1 MTLVERWAAENPRSR
16 ALHERVSASLPGGLA
31 HDVRRGWP
39 FPLAVE
45 RVQGARKWDADGHE
59 LVCFV
64 MGHGSLLFGHGHVPV
79 VDAVREQAAV
89 SLHPGGCHALE
100 AAWAEEVVRLV
111 PSAERVRF
119 TSSGTE
125 ATMLALQVARAATG
139 RTRIVKLLGH
149 FHGWHDAAAM
159 GVDPPF
165 DRPAS
170 PGIPEGTQ
178 ESVTVVAADPDTVE
192 QALASGDV
200 AAVVLEPSGAA
211 WGAMPLS
218 PAFLAG
224 LREPRLQEEG
234 LL

>member
-45 RVQGARKWDADGHE
+45 RVQGARKWDAD
-59 LVCFV
+59 
-64 MGHGSLLFGHGHVPV
+64 
-79 VDAVREQAAV
+79 
-89 SLHPGGCHALE
+89 
-100 AAWAEEVVRLV
+100 
-111 PSAERVRF
+111 
-119 TSSGTE
+119 
-125 ATMLALQVARAATG
+125 
-139 RTRIVKLLGH
+139 
-149 FHGWHDAAAM
+149 
-159 GVDPPF
+159 
-165 DRPAS
+165 
-170 PGIPEGTQ
+170 
-178 ESVTVVAADPDTVE
+178 ADPDAVE